1 MMNLQQFRVLSAI
14 RDTGSLNRAAEVLDH
29 GVPTVTHH
37 LRTLESHLRA
47 RLVERTRS
55 GTRLTPLGESFCD
68 EIAPVLERIDRAEA
82 LVTAQR
88 DAGVVT
94 LRIGSFASIG
104 SRLLPAA
111 IAELQQRRSV
121 RVEVVEAE
129 PTEVVAMLHTGEIHA
144 GLIYDI
150 PELPEFAGPELRLRT
165 LLEEPYR
172 VMVAR
177 DGALA
182 AHDVLDLERMGEIAW
197 ICSRNESEASVRVLN
212 RVYRALGREVR
223 ELMRSDDLYMI
234 HGLVA
239 EGLGCALTTEAA
251 VDRGIDVAIRPA
263 KQDLGRRRVSF
274 VTRAGP
280 VPAAVGWFREILET
294 VAAERG
300 AASAGEG
307 R

>member
-1 MMNLQQFRVLSAI
+1 MMNLQQFRVLLAI
-14 RDTGSLNRAAEVLDH
+14 RDEGSLNRAAEVLDH

-37 LRTLESHLRA
+37 LRTLESHLRI
-47 RLVERTRS
+47 RLVDRSRS
-55 GTRLTPLGESFCD
+55 GTRLTPLGESFAE
-68 EIAPVLERIDRAEA
+68 EIAPVLARIDRAEQ

-94 LRIGSFASIG
+94 LRIGSFSSIG

-111 IAELQQRRSV
+111 IAELRHSRDV

-129 PTEVVAMLHTGEIHA
+129 PSEVIRLLHSGEVHA

-165 LLEEPYR
+165 LLDEPYR

-177 DGALA
+177 DGELA
-182 AHDVLDLERMGEIAW
+182 AHEVLDFEQMGDIDW
-197 ICSRNESEASVRVLN
+197 VCSHSESEASVRVL
-212 RVYRALGREVR
+212 RRLYRSLGREVR
-223 ELMRSDDLYMI
+223 EVMRSDDLYMI

-251 VDRGIDVAIRPA
+251 VDTDFDVVVRPA
-263 KQDLGRRRVSF
+263 KQDLGQRRVSF
-274 VTRAGP
+274 VTRSGP
-280 VPAAVGWFREILET
+280 NPAAVGWMGEVLSS

-300 AASAGEG
+300 AASAG
-307 R
+307 

>member
-1 MMNLQQFRVLSAI
+1 MNLQQFRVLLAI
-14 RDTGSLNRAAEVLDH
+14 RAEGSLNRAAEVLGH

-37 LRTLESHLRA
+37 LRTLESHLRIK
-47 RLVERTRS
+47 LVDRTRR
-55 GTRLTPLGESFCD
+55 GVRLTPLGDSFAA
-68 EIAPVLERIDRAEA
+68 EIEPVLARIDRAERI
-82 LVTAQR
+82 VTAQR

-94 LRIGSFASIG
+94 LRVGTFSSIG

-111 IAELQQRRSV
+111 IAELQRRRSV
-121 RVEVVEAE
+121 HVEVVEAE
-129 PTEVVAMLHTGEIHA
+129 PTEVVRMLHTGEIHA
-144 GLIYDI
+144 GLIYDV
-150 PELPEFAGPELRLRT
+150 PELPEFAGPELKLRT

-177 DGALA
+177 DGELA
-182 AHDVLDLERMGEIAW
+182 AHDVLDFSQMGETAW
-197 ICSRNESEASVRVLN
+197 IFSRNESEASTRVLN
-212 RVYRALGREVR
+212 RVYRSLSLEVR

-251 VDRGIDVAIRPA
+251 VDTGFDVAVRPA
-263 KQDLGRRRVSF
+263 EQDLGRRRVSF

-280 VPAAVGWFREILET
+280 VPAAVGWIRDILET
-294 VAAERG
+294 VVAERG
-300 AASAGEG
+300 ATSA

>member
-1 MMNLQQFRVLSAI
+1 RPPALGPGLWDRDPEAVVQRRDESGQHRPRRGIRASA
-14 RDTGSLNRAAEVLDH
+14 RRK
-29 GVPTVTHH
+29 HH
-37 LRTLESHLRA
+37 DLLPGL
-47 RLVERTRS
+47 
-55 GTRLTPLGESFCD
+55 
-68 EIAPVLERIDRAEA
+68 
-82 LVTAQR
+82 
-88 DAGVVT
+88 
-94 LRIGSFASIG
+94 ASIG

-144 GLIYDI
+144 GLICDI
-150 PELPEFAGPELRLRT
+150 PELPEFASPELRVRT
-165 LLEEPYR
+165 RLEGPSR

-182 AHDVLDLERMGEIAW
+182 AHEALDAERVGELGW
-197 ICSRNESEASVRVLN
+197 SCRRREPGASVRVLN

-223 ELMRSDDLYMI
+223 ALMRSDDLYMI

-280 VPAAVGWFREILET
+280 VPAAVGWVRELMET
-294 VAAERG
+294 
-300 AASAGEG
+300 
-307 R
+307 

>member
-1 MMNLQQFRVLSAI
+1 MMNLQQFRVLLAI
-14 RDTGSLNRAAEVLDH
+14 RDEGSLNRAAEVLDH

-37 LRTLESHLRA
+37 LRTLESHLPI
-47 RLVERTRS
+47 RLVDRSRS
-55 GTRLTPLGESFCD
+55 GTRLTPLGESFAE
-68 EIAPVLERIDRAEA
+68 EIAPVLARIDRAEQ

-94 LRIGSFASIG
+94 LRIGSFSSIG

-111 IAELQQRRSV
+111 IAELRHSRDV

-129 PTEVVAMLHTGEIHA
+129 PSEVTRLLHSGEVHA

-165 LLEEPYR
+165 LLDEPYR

-177 DGALA
+177 DGELA
-182 AHDVLDLERMGEIAW
+182 AHEVLDFEQMGDIDW
-197 ICSRNESEASVRVLN
+197 VCSHSESEASVRVLR
-212 RVYRALGREVR
+212 RVYRSLGREVR
-223 ELMRSDDLYMI
+223 EVMRSDDLYMI

-251 VDRGIDVAIRPA
+251 VDTDFDVVIRPA
-263 KQDLGRRRVSF
+263 KQDLGQRRVSF
-274 VTRAGP
+274 VTRSGP
-280 VPAAVGWFREILET
+280 NPAAVGWMGEVLSS

-300 AASAGEG
+300 AASAG
-307 R
+307 